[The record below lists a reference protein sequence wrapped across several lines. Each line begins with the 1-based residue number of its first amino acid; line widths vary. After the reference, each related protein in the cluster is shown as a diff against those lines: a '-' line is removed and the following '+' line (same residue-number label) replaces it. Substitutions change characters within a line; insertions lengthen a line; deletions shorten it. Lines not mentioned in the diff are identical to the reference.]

1 MNDNNNNNINNNNM
15 TTNDDDT
22 SDENTIPDNPPV
34 SKMTPRDNPVSKVK
48 NGSTTQSEA
57 FSDTLEW
64 CRRASQLEHC
74 PRLTGGGKYNGDTAC
89 TCLHALRP
97 KDDEESPALRMV
109 ARWACYFASL
119 DNGTRSSLE
128 IEWIKHANF
137 WNIENNGIQGSNT
150 GYLLQVMA
158 VNPCVDE
165 APQLQDEADIQP
177 FRACKHALMLVLG
190 IGRYRWGKSAKHAKA
205 NTFPVHGLKGKSSNF
220 NAKKMARVD
229 SDLRD
234 FFEKLLDEAEVPATR
249 LVRELTGLGLRAGE
263 EEKIE
268 LPTHMTK
275 RGLYKL
281 FCWQR
286 G

>member
-1 MNDNNNNNINNNNM
+1 
-15 TTNDDDT
+15 
-22 SDENTIPDNPPV
+22 
-34 SKMTPRDNPVSKVK
+34 
-48 NGSTTQSEA
+48 
-57 FSDTLEW
+57 
-64 CRRASQLEHC
+64 
-74 PRLTGGGKYNGDTAC
+74 
-89 TCLHALRP
+89 
-97 KDDEESPALRMV
+97 MV

-119 DNGTRSSLE
+119 DNTTRSSLE

-137 WNIENNGIQGSNT
+137 WNKEQKGKRGTNT

-158 VNPCVDE
+158 VNPSIDE

-177 FRACKHALMLVLG
+177 LRACKHALMLVLG
-190 IGRYRWGKSAKHAKA
+190 IGSSRWGKSAKHAKA
-205 NTFPVHGLKGKSSNF
+205 NTFPVHGLKGKSSNHH
-220 NAKKMARVD
+220 ATKMARVD

-281 FCWQR
+281 FCWQ
-286 G
+286 